1 MNITSKKIGIIIIIL
16 FLFLIYFILSLFGVF
31 EKNVVEAV
39 STKTEINELYEN
51 ENPVDIVSILEQ
63 NVEENVSKEMIV
75 EDIDLEYTTTYIENS
90 GLPSGTI
97 HVTQARN

>member
-1 MNITSKKIGIIIIIL
+1 MNITSKKISILIIIL

-39 STKTEINELYEN
+39 SAETEINELYEN
-51 ENPVDIVSILEQ
+51 ENPIDIINILEQ
-63 NVEENVSKEMIV
+63 NVEENVSKEMVV
-75 EDIDLEYTTTYIENS
+75 EEIDLEYTTTYVENS
-90 GLPSGTI
+90 DLPSGTI